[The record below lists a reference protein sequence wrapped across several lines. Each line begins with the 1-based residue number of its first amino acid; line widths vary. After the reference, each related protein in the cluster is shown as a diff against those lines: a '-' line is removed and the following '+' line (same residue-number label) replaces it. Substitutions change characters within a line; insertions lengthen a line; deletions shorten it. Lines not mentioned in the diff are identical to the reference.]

1 MSTNNCDCMEQKIL
15 MGIMF
20 GGIGANLIA
29 GFIFTHNISLWIGV
43 VGSIAGGIG
52 ASRGWWLK

>member
-1 MSTNNCDCMEQKIL
+1 MEQKIL

-20 GGIGANLIA
+20 GGIGANLVA

-43 VGSIAGGIG
+43 VGSIAGGVG
-52 ASRGWWLK
+52 AWRGWWLT